1 MSPYPP
7 LHRLALWLEARGHLY
22 YLLHKK
28 SSGSAAGAF
37 VAMQR
42 AIEPQ
47 SKHVE
52 QVRHVEHRVEEDEAT
67 GLGEFPGRE
76 PLSSCDHDFIDQDEM
91 SNNDPRHLRCSK
103 CGEDRFG

>member
-1 MSPYPP
+1 MATWQLIGWVLGIPAALYG

-22 YLLHKK
+22 YLHKK

-47 SKHVE
+47 SRHVE

-67 GLGEFPGRE
+67 GQGES
-76 PLSSCDHDFIDQDEM
+76 L
-91 SNNDPRHLRCSK
+91 
-103 CGEDRFG
+103 